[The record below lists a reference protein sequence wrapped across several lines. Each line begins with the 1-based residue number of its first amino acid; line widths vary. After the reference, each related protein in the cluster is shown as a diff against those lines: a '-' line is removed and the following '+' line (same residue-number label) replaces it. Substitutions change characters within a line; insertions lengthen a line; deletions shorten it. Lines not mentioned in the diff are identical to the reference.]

1 MTRIS
6 SFAQSC
12 TTFRQGF
19 SLIETIVSIVIVGV
33 LFAASLNLVGSSR
46 MTDYTTAVRQRGY
59 LLAEALMA
67 EILQQQ
73 YQDSNETPVFGCD
86 LGENIGGT
94 RINFDDIDDY
104 DGWSEK
110 PLRDRNGTKIANCD
124 GWKRHVK
131 VDRISGVDLN
141 VVAIETGLKMV
152 TVTAIYKNFLAGS
165 LTAIR
170 ARVRQDPAGWVDG
183 L

>member
-6 SFAQSC
+6 PFTQSC
-12 TTFRQGF
+12 ATFSQGF

-33 LFAASLNLVGSSR
+33 LFATALNLAGSSR
-46 MTDYTTAVRQRGY
+46 MTDYTTTVRQRGH
-59 LLAEALMA
+59 LLAEALMS

-73 YQDSNETPVFGCD
+73 YQDPSGTPVFGCD
-86 LGENIGGT
+86 LGEKMGRA
-94 RINFDDIDDY
+94 RINFDDVDDY

-124 GWKRHVK
+124 GWKRQVN

-152 TVTAIYKNFLAGS
+152 TVTAIYKDFPAGS

-170 ARVRQDPAGWVDG
+170 ARARQDPVGWIDG
-183 L
+183 S